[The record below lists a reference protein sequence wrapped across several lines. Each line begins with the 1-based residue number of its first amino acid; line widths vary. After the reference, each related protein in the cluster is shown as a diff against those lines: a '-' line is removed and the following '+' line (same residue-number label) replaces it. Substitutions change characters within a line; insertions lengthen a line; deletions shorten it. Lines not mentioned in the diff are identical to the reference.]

1 MVRILTLCVALL
13 LTFVNKPTAQPVLD
27 YVNKPDTSFQ
37 WRLVSQQTAPTG
49 MRTAE
54 LEMVSQTW
62 QGIQWRHHLL
72 ICRPPEAK
80 STDTFLLFITGDY
93 NPSEAAMLTNVV
105 SNALKAPIAV
115 LFDIPNQPLYDGRR
129 EDALI
134 AYTFVKYLETG
145 DKTWPLLFPM
155 TKAAVRAMDAVQQF
169 AKSAWNLNVSGF
181 VVTGAS
187 KRGWTTWFTGAV
199 DNRVK
204 GIAPMVYNNLN
215 LPEQMRLQVQ
225 SFGTYSEQISDYTV
239 LNLPQM
245 LNTKEGTA
253 LAAIIDPYTLRSRIK
268 MPKLLI
274 NGTNDRYWPL
284 DAASKYFPQ
293 LVGPKYLLYVPNSG
307 HGLEDRQRVL
317 EALSAF
323 YWSCAAGE
331 PFPNLN
337 WRFEPYGKG
346 QVRLVVR
353 SNPVPADV
361 SVWVAS
367 SPSRD
372 FREAKWERRTA
383 ARKNDAF
390 TYLIDIPKTGYIAAF
405 GEASYS
411 WSGGSFRLSTDVRI
425 FSSSSAPKAGKPTGK
440 RESLP

>member
-13 LTFVNKPTAQPVLD
+13 LALVNKPIAQPVLD

-37 WRLVSQQTAPTG
+37 WKLVSQQTAPTG

-62 QGIQWRHHLL
+62 QGIQWRHRILL
-72 ICRPPEAK
+72 CRPPEAK

-105 SNALKAPIAV
+105 SSALKAPIAV

-245 LNTKEGTA
+245 LNTKEGAA
-253 LAAIIDPYTLRSRIK
+253 LAAIVDPYTLRSRIK

-293 LVGPKYLLYVPNSG
+293 LVGPKYLLYAPNSG

-331 PFPNLN
+331 PFPTLN

-353 SNPVPADV
+353 SNPAPADV

-372 FREAKWERRTA
+372 FREAKWERRA
-383 ARKNDAF
+383 ATRKGDAF
-390 TYLIDIPKTGYIAAF
+390 TYLIDIPKTGYTAAF

-425 FSSSSAPKAGKPTGK
+425 FSGASAPKAGKPTGK

>member
-37 WRLVSQQTAPTG
+37 WKLVSQQTAPTG

-245 LNTKEGTA
+245 LNAKEGAA

-353 SNPVPADV
+353 SNPAPADV

-372 FREAKWERRTA
+372 FREAKWERRAA

-411 WSGGSFRLSTDVRI
+411 WSGGAFRLSTDVRI